1 MRALA
6 ALALALI
13 ACGRPAPAPTPVTV
27 APVVVAPVDAAVDAA
42 APLVLRRIAVVGA
55 SVSAGFTAPRIAEA
69 MRAAGTIEVI
79 DAADL
84 WMFRD
89 PDGGGARQLATAV
102 AARPSLVVA
111 LDFLF
116 WFAYQPGDRAAR
128 AASLERGLTLLAT
141 VDGPLAVGDLAD
153 MRGAD
158 PRMLPPA
165 SVPPADELAAMN
177 ARIAAWAAARP
188 HTVVLPLAAWTAP
201 LLAGAEVELAPGE
214 RIAASSLLF
223 LDGLHPNPLGLW
235 YLLGQLDG
243 ALERGFGIDA
253 QALVFARP

>member
-1 MRALA
+1 MKWALA
-6 ALALALI
+6 ALALV
-13 ACGRPAPAPTPVTV
+13 ACGRAAPAPVTATP
-27 APVVVAPVDAAVDAA
+27 APTMAVDAAVDAA
-42 APLVLRRIAVVGA
+42 PHLTLQRIAVVGA
-55 SVSAGFTAPRIAEA
+55 SVSAGFTAPRIADA
-69 MRAAGTIEVI
+69 MRAAGAIEVT

-89 PDGGGARQLATAV
+89 PDGNGAQQLA
-102 AARPSLVVA
+102 AAKASAPSLVVA

-128 AASLERGLTLLAT
+128 AASLERGLALLAT

-158 PRMLPPA
+158 PRMLPPT
-165 SVPPADELAAMN
+165 SVPPADELATMN

-188 HTVVLPLAAWTAP
+188 QTIVLPLAAWTAP
-201 LLAGAEVELAPGE
+201 LLAGAEVELTPGE

-235 YLLGQLDG
+235 YLLGKLDG
-243 ALERGFGIDA
+243 ALEGGFGIDA
-253 QALVFARP
+253 SALVFARP

>member
-42 APLVLRRIAVVGA
+42 APLVLTRIAVVGA

-69 MRAAGTIEVI
+69 MRAAGTSEVI

-89 PDGGGARQLATAV
+89 PDGNGAAQIATA
-102 AARPSLVVA
+102 AAAKPSLVVA

-116 WFAYQPGDRAAR
+116 WFAYQPSDR

-141 VDGPLAVGDLAD
+141 LDGPLAVGDLAD

-158 PRMLPPA
+158 PRMLPPT

-188 HTVVLPLAAWTAP
+188 GTVVLPLAAWTAP